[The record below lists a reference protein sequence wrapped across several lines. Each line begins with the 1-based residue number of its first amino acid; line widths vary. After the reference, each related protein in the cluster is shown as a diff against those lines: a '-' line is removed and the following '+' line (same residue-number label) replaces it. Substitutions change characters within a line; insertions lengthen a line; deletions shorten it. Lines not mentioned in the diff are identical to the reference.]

1 MQFKFDD
8 KKKPAIIREEVDT
21 LNEVIE
27 SAEIEIDKLIGGIE
41 KLYAVREALIASL
54 PKEDADQL
62 ELDLDDVN

>member
-8 KKKPAIIREEVDT
+8 KKKPTIIREEVET

-62 ELDLDDVN
+62 VLDLDDVN

>member
-8 KKKPAIIREEVDT
+8 KKKPAIIREEVET

>member
-8 KKKPAIIREEVDT
+8 KKKPAIIREEVET

-62 ELDLDDVN
+62 ELDLDDVS